1 MSVLFIAY
9 IIFLKYF
16 QGKIPSDFSIN
27 GTDFLFNLFCFALE
41 VAILFNWKGFE
52 PIDMSSVF
60 SKDVFDKYK
69 EKIRKIRFS
78 LFALLLVLSPF
89 LINFVERSTMIWC
102 YGLFLVT
109 IDEEIALILATPEE
123 RKTYFQRNEGQRY
136 KGISIFIIIALI
148 SIGIYA
154 CLFR

>member
-1 MSVLFIAY
+1 MSILFIAY

-16 QGKIPSDFSIN
+16 QGKIPSDFSTN
-27 GTDFLFNLFCFALE
+27 STDFLFDLLCLALE
-41 VAILFNWKGFE
+41 VAVLFNWKGFE

-60 SKDVFDKYK
+60 SKDVVDKYK

-78 LFALLLVLSPF
+78 LFALLLVLYSF
-89 LINFVERSTMIWC
+89 FRNFFEPSTMILC
-102 YGLFLVT
+102 YLLFFVT
-109 IDEEIALILATPEE
+109 IDEEIALILATPRE
-123 RKTYFQRNEGQRY
+123 REIYFQRSEGRF
-136 KGISIFIIIALI
+136 SLFLIIALI